1 MSFIDTCTDD
11 DIKSLQQKNQDLQY
25 LAELYNAMVEVA
37 MERPE
42 DSSYIFIKKEA
53 KRRMALDIVEHSYTD
68 EQPPETEQL
77 DG

>member
-11 DIKSLQQKNQDLQY
+11 DIKSLQQKNECMQY

-42 DSSYIFIKKEA
+42 NATYIFIKAEA
-53 KRRMALDIVEHSYTD
+53 KCRMELDIVEHS
-68 EQPPETEQL
+68 
-77 DG
+77 